1 MVIELLNQ
9 DTLCPRKSILSL
21 SSCSTV
27 RLSENTVLTF
37 GVSDFSSG
45 HFGEQSNHVFEYFLC
60 CFFFLHR
67 GAETLVNWN
76 ESMIQIRQS
85 SCFSTTF
92 VHHVCFSFQAS
103 HSGGGVEIKLSSSCC
118 LKGSDVS
125 SLSHWLIPQVCR
137 GRAHLSVSD
146 PAEDG
151 AAVPHLCES
160 GEHRRAQRQER
171 SSERVHNRWDTSQS
185 HRLKLG
191 VLIRPTNQRSGSL
204 LLMIQTCDSSHFVKS
219 WASPK
224 SLSQSG
230 DGHAEGRVE
239 HLLFFYRSIF
249 RVWSLFSLLCS
260 WLKNWRGKQSL
271 PW

>member
-9 DTLCPRKSILSL
+9 DTLCPRKSILSF

-37 GVSDFSSG
+37 GVSVFSSG

-60 CFFFLHR
+60 WFFFLHR

-185 HRLKLG
+185 HRLKLE

-204 LLMIQTCDSSHFVKS
+204 LLMIQTCGSSCFVTS

-224 SLSQSG
+224 SL
-230 DGHAEGRVE
+230 
-239 HLLFFYRSIF
+239 
-249 RVWSLFSLLCS
+249 
-260 WLKNWRGKQSL
+260 
-271 PW
+271 